1 MKGFLR
7 GVLGGA
13 ILMAAATA
21 PVWAA
26 ANPGAS
32 TVGAYSNG
40 NTPSA
45 GVADTVTTNVRAG
58 LEGDRL
64 LRGSV
69 ITVATSDTGVVT
81 LVGSVPNVTAQR
93 EAGAIAEGT
102 PGVVQVT
109 NMLRLDIS
117 SPQAPARP

>member
-1 MKGFLR
+1 MKSFLR

-21 PVWAA
+21 PGWA
-26 ANPGAS
+26 ANPGAR
-32 TVGAYSNG
+32 TVGSYSYG
-40 NTPSA
+40 NAPSA
-45 GVADTVTTNVRAG
+45 GFADTVTTNVRAG

-69 ITVATSDTGVVT
+69 ITVATSDNGVVT

>member
-21 PVWAA
+21 PAWAT
-26 ANPGAS
+26 GARTAGS
-32 TVGAYSNG
+32 YSNG

-69 ITVATSDTGVVT
+69 ITVATSDNGVVT
-81 LVGSVPNVTAQR
+81 LVGSVPSVTAQR